1 MYTDYNYAYS
11 NPNRHHFVQDN
22 LRNHRSVYLNPI
34 RDQYVQEHPDNYA
47 MPAMQP
53 VPYYGGAVQIPDLL
67 NTQNAL
73 YNTLNSVP
81 AASPA
86 SGYLDM
92 FPGVRD
98 GINVIETVGTNRDFG
113 QGKVR
118 RPPFVSDAELQFY
131 LNTLRTTPQQ
141 VRQPQGIDVSEL
153 NNVRN
158 NLRHRPRSSR
168 QFREL
173 RGRVRDAP
181 SSFLM

>member
-1 MYTDYNYAYS
+1 
-11 NPNRHHFVQDN
+11 
-22 LRNHRSVYLNPI
+22 
-34 RDQYVQEHPDNYA
+34 
-47 MPAMQP
+47 MPA
-53 VPYYGGAVQIPDLL
+53 VPYYGGVVQIPELL

-98 GINVIETVGTNRDFG
+98 GINVIETVGTNQSFG
-113 QGKVR
+113 QGEVR

-141 VRQPQGIDVSEL
+141 VRQPQGVNVSEL
-153 NNVRN
+153 KHVRD

-168 QFREL
+168 QFRAL
-173 RGRVRDAP
+173 TGRV
-181 SSFLM
+181 L

>member
-11 NPNRHHFVQDN
+11 FPNRNQFVQDN

-34 RDQYVQEHPDNYA
+34 RDQYVQEHSDNYA
-47 MPAMQP
+47 MPAM
-53 VPYYGGAVQIPDLL
+53 PYYGGAVQIPDLL

-98 GINVIETVGTNRDFG
+98 GINVIETVGTNRGFG

-141 VRQPQGIDVSEL
+141 VRQPQGVTVSEL
-153 NNVRN
+153 NTVRD
-158 NLRHRPRSSR
+158 NLRHRPRSLR
-168 QFREL
+168 QFRGL
-173 RGRVRDAP
+173 TGRVLDAP
-181 SSFLM
+181 SSLLM

>member
-1 MYTDYNYAYS
+1 MYTDYSHAYS
-11 NPNRHHFVQDN
+11 NPSRNQFAQDN

-53 VPYYGGAVQIPDLL
+53 VPYYGGAVQIPELL
-67 NTQNAL
+67 NTQTAL
-73 YNTLNSVP
+73 YDTLNSVP

-92 FPGVRD
+92 FPAVRD
-98 GINVIETVGTNRDFG
+98 GIYVIETLGTNQGFG

-131 LNTLRTTPQQ
+131 LYTLRTTPQQ
-141 VRQPQGIDVSEL
+141 VRQPQGVIVSEL
-153 NNVRN
+153 NHVRD

-168 QFREL
+168 QFRGL
-173 RGRVRDAP
+173 TGRVLGAP
-181 SSFLM
+181 